1 MPVSERLRVAIVG
14 GGIGTQHAEAYQ
26 GLPDLYELRAFCDI
40 DPERAR
46 AVTTTF
52 GIPVALGNFEEVLA
66 QDDID
71 LVDICTPSGLHFEQT
86 LAALRAGKHVVCEKP
101 VAGSLEEIDALIEAA
116 RASGR
121 RCSPIFQYRF
131 GNGFQKLLHL
141 KRKGVLGKTYLATVE
156 THWKR
161 LPAYYA
167 VPWRGRWQTELG
179 GCLVTHAIHAHD
191 MLVTALGPIQ
201 SVFARTT
208 TRVNPIETE
217 DCAVLAIEM
226 ADGALV
232 SLSVTLGSA
241 VEISRLRFCFE
252 TLTAESN
259 LAPYRPHLEPWQF
272 TPMDD
277 AAAARIEG
285 ALLDFAP
292 TAEHFGGQLE
302 RLHAAID
309 AGQPMPVTLEDART
323 SLELV
328 TAAYHSARTDSRVTL
343 PILPDHPLYRGWLP
357 E

>member
-1 MPVSERLRVAIVG
+1 VTERLRVAIVG
-14 GGIGTQHAEAYQ
+14 AGIGTQHAEAYQ
-26 GLPDLYELRAFCDI
+26 ALPQLYEMRAFCDL
-40 DPERAR
+40 DAEKARTASERFA
-46 AVTTTF
+46 
-52 GIPVALGNFEEVLA
+52 IPVTLGSFEEVLRR
-66 QDDID
+66 DDVD
-71 LVDICTPSGLHFEQT
+71 LVDICTPSGLHYAQT

-101 VAGSLEEIDALIEAA
+101 VAGSLEEVDALIEAE

-141 KRKGVLGKTYLATVE
+141 RRKGVLGRTYLATVE

-161 LPAYYA
+161 LPAYYT
-167 VPWRGRWQTELG
+167 VPWRGRWRTELG

-191 MLVTALGPIQ
+191 MLVTALGPIR

-217 DCAVLAIEM
+217 DCAVLALEM

-259 LAPYRPHLEPWQF
+259 LAPYRPHLEPWQLW
-272 TPMDD
+272 PMDD
-277 AAAARIEG
+277 AAAARIEQ
-285 ALLDFAP
+285 ALADFAP
-292 TAEHFGGQLE
+292 TGEHFGGQLE
-302 RLHAAID
+302 RLHAAIHD
-309 AGQPMPVTLEDART
+309 EGPMPVTLDDARM
-323 SLELV
+323 SLQLV
-328 TAAYHSARTDSRVTL
+328 TAAYHSARTGTLVTL
-343 PILPDHPLYRGWLP
+343 PIRPDHPLYAGWLP